1 MTVHVIVAFAIA
13 LLSGLGVGGGG
24 LFAVYLSIFSD
35 LPQLA
40 VQGTN
45 LLFFLFSSGA
55 SVTVNLFRRRIL
67 FSAVAIMIATGLAGA
82 AIGSRAAHV
91 LPEEWLRKI
100 FGMMLVAGGIMSLKA
115 KK

>member
-1 MTVHVIVAFAIA
+1 MAVHMLVAFVIA

-24 LFAVYLSIFSD
+24 LFAVYLSVFSHM
-35 LPQLA
+35 PQLA
-40 VQGTN
+40 IQGSN

-55 SVTVNLFRRRIL
+55 SVTVNLFHRHII
-67 FSAVAIMIATGLAGA
+67 FSAVAIMILTGLAGSLLA
-82 AIGSRAAHV
+82 RV
-91 LPEEWLRKI
+91 LPDEWLRKI